1 VADCREY
8 FWAGADAVSLGSAT
22 WLASYPGYALS
33 PVRALRARRVL
44 AAVRRMSPPDR
55 GCLPTDPA
63 PDEAS
68 EHARHTARPA
78 TADVAQPAADGAVN
92 HRGAA
97 AR

>member
-33 PVRALRARRVL
+33 PLRALRARRVL

-55 GCLPTDPA
+55 GSRPTDPA
-63 PDEAS
+63 PDEAP
-68 EHARHTARPA
+68 EHAPDHVPAHSPHTAR
-78 TADVAQPAADGAVN
+78 QAADDAV
-92 HRGAA
+92 RPAPG
-97 AR
+97 